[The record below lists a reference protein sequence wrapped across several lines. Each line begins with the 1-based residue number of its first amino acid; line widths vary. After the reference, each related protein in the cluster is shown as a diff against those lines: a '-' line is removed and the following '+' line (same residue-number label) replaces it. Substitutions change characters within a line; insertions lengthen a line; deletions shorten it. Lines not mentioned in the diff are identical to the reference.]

1 MRGDVFAAL
10 NALAWCCVCS
20 SEFTCGVL
28 CVCSSECT
36 CGVLCVCSDY
46 MDRFLDEQENQAT
59 NKERPA
65 SPINSLLYGDHKR
78 HQQQNHSPSS
88 PASSSSAGAGHE
100 AAAAAATVK
109 TPTQEEIAAMVAMV
123 QKVVDH
129 TDLASKITELTPDLS
144 GAASPV
150 TAAAVDALSSL
161 VADSSKAAAGAV
173 SKLAPAVGPAGDA
186 PTADAESTVTSQP
199 AQQVLATEG
208 TKNGML
214 PTAIALI
221 DTMKQAASSEHPD
234 EDGSGEPSA
243 KRHKL
248 SPPGE
253 RLQSAVSQPSGL
265 TTNESSKKLQNL
277 QRQNNDKT
285 NGDGLVNSELT
296 VNTLQNSSVAEAKSN
311 DDSTTLTK
319 PETIATT
326 AAAAVETSQC
336 APAAADATP
345 AAAMCSKTVANDA
358 GVGGVSLGNCD
369 AKATTVSSAPSPPPL
384 AADAMAH

>member
-1 MRGDVFAAL
+1 
-10 NALAWCCVCS
+10 
-20 SEFTCGVL
+20 
-28 CVCSSECT
+28 
-36 CGVLCVCSDY
+36 

-253 RLQSAVSQPSGL
+253 RLQSAIPQTSGL

-277 QRQNNDKT
+277 QQNNDKT
-285 NGDGLVNSELT
+285 NGDGPVNTELAE
-296 VNTLQNSSVAEAKSN
+296 NTLQNSMVAEAKSS
-311 DDSTTLTK
+311 DASTTLTK
-319 PETIATT
+319 SETIAATAT
-326 AAAAVETSQC
+326 AAAETSQC
-336 APAAADATP
+336 APAADATP
-345 AAAMCSKTVANDA
+345 AAMCSKTVANDA